1 MKFPTHRRI
10 GKRRWSLWVCIVLG
24 TSWAWGTMTLTGQ
37 SGNTD
42 LPANAGEAG
51 LFTDV
56 TDQAGIS
63 WRHFNGESPDRFLIE
78 TSCGGAAFLDFD
90 GDGLLDIYLVNGG
103 ETPRGKSPTAVR
115 NGLYRNWGG
124 GKFEDVAGR
133 AGVAAVGFYGMG
145 VAAADYDND
154 GDQDLY
160 VTGFPSSALFRNN
173 GDGTFE
179 NVTSRAR
186 VENKERW
193 GASAAWIDYD
203 RDGFLDL
210 FVCNYAELSFS
221 KPITCDHKGIPAYC
235 DQRSY
240 TPSRSRL
247 YRNQGDGAF
256 ADVSSL
262 SGIDRHESRAF
273 GVVSIDAD
281 ADGWQDLLVA
291 GDATPNLLLL
301 NQQDGTFEDVGFEA
315 DMAFNSEGVARSG
328 MGIDAGDFD
337 GDGNPDFVVTNF
349 HDEFHALYRNSGR
362 FPYQELSRRSG
373 LTRFTVPYVGWGVR
387 FIDYDNDSDRD
398 LIIVNGH
405 VTRTIEFARK
415 DITYLQPPLLL
426 DNDGKGKLRDLSAR
440 AGPVFRANHAA
451 RGLATGDFDNDGDSD
466 ALFVRLNQ
474 RPVLLRNNRGQDS
487 SWIGFRLQ
495 GTRSNRDAI
504 GSRVTVAWG
513 EQKRVRWLTGGGSF
527 LASHDK
533 RLVFGLGQT
542 HPDQITVTIQWP
554 SGHQQSVSGLKA
566 NRYHRIVERTPGSSR

>member
-1 MKFPTHRRI
+1 M
-10 GKRRWSLWVCIVLG
+10 GLLLG
-24 TSWAWGTMTLTGQ
+24 TLGAFSMIPPGQAGQGGQ
-37 SGNTD
+37 SVETG
-42 LPANAGEAG
+42 PGEI
-51 LFTDV
+51 FTDV
-56 TDQAGIS
+56 TGPAGIS

-103 ETPRGKSPTAVR
+103 ETPRGKSEVPVR
-115 NGLYRNWGG
+115 NGLYRNLGG
-124 GKFEDVAGR
+124 GRFEETAQR
-133 AGVAAVGFYGMG
+133 AGVAEVGFYGMG
-145 VAAADYDND
+145 AAAADYDND

-160 VTGFPSSALFRNN
+160 VTGFPESALFRNN
-173 GDGTFE
+173 GNGTFQ
-179 NVTSRAR
+179 NVTGPAR
-186 VENKERW
+186 VGNRQRW

-203 RDGFLDL
+203 RDGLLDL

-221 KPITCDHKGIPAYC
+221 EPTTCDHKGIPAYC

-247 YRNQGDGAF
+247 YRNRGGGAF
-256 ADVSSL
+256 DDVSNT
-262 SGIDRHESRAF
+262 SGIGRLESRAF

-291 GDATPNLLLL
+291 ADATPNLLLL
-301 NQQDGTFEDVGFEA
+301 NQTDGTFEDAGFEA

-337 GDGNPDFVVTNF
+337 GDGSPDFVVTNF
-349 HDEFHALYRNSGR
+349 HDEFHALYRNGGG
-362 FPYQELSRRSG
+362 FPYQEVSRGSG

-387 FIDYDNDSDRD
+387 FIDYDNDGDQD

-405 VTRTIEFARK
+405 VTRTIELARR

-426 DNDGKGKLRDLSAR
+426 DNDGKGKLQDLGES
-440 AGPVFRANHAA
+440 AGPVFRTGHAA
-451 RGLATGDFDNDGDSD
+451 RGLATGDFDNDGDAD
-466 ALFVRLNQ
+466 ALLVRLNR
-474 RPVLLRNNRGQDS
+474 RPLLLRNNRGQDS

-504 GSRVTVAWG
+504 GARVEIDWG
-513 EQKRVRWLTGGGSF
+513 EHNRVRWLTGGGSF

-533 RLVFGLGQT
+533 RLIFGLGEAG
-542 HPDQITVTIQWP
+542 PDRVGATIQWP
-554 SGHQQSVSGLKA
+554 SGHRQRLSGLNI
-566 NRYHRIVERTPGSSR
+566 NRYHTVVEGKAPSGP

>member
-1 MKFPTHRRI
+1 MTSQKHRQTRKWFPSPRI
-10 GKRRWSLWVCIVLG
+10 QVVLG
-24 TSWAWGTMTLTGQ
+24 TVALWVMTSLAGQTGD
-37 SGNTD
+37 SNF
-42 LPANAGEAG
+42 
-51 LFTDV
+51 FTDV

-63 WRHFNGESPDRFLIE
+63 WRHFNGESPERFLIE
-78 TSCGGAAFLDFD
+78 TSCGGAAFFDFD

-103 ETPRGKSPTAVR
+103 ETPRGKSPTPVR
-115 NGLYRNWGG
+115 NALYRNLGK
-124 GKFEDVAGR
+124 GKFEDVADR
-133 AGVAAVGFYGMG
+133 AGVGNVPFYGMG
-145 VAAADYDND
+145 VSTADYDND

-179 NVTSRAR
+179 NVTSHAR
-186 VENKERW
+186 VGNNERW

-221 KPITCDHKGIPAYC
+221 DPITCDHKGIPAYC

-247 YRNQGDGAF
+247 YHNEGDGTF
-256 ADVSSL
+256 ADVSKA
-262 SGIDRHESRAF
+262 SGIDRHKSRAF
-273 GVVSIDAD
+273 GVVSLDAD

-291 GDATPNLLLL
+291 ADATPNLLLL
-301 NQQDGTFEDVGFEA
+301 NKQDGTFEEVGFEA

-337 GDGNPDFVVTNF
+337 EDGIPDFVVTNF
-349 HDEFHALYRNSGR
+349 HDEFHALYRNGGS

-387 FIDYDNDSDRD
+387 FIDYDNDSDQD

-405 VTRTIEFARK
+405 VTRTIELARK
-415 DITYLQPPLLL
+415 DITYKQPPLLL
-426 DNDGKGKLRDLSAR
+426 ANDGKGKLQDISES
-440 AGPVFRANHAA
+440 AGPVFRAGHAA

-466 ALFVRLNQ
+466 VLFVRLNQ
-474 RPVLLRNNRGQDS
+474 RSVLLRNNLGQDA
-487 SWIGFRLQ
+487 SWIGFQLE
-495 GTRSNRDAI
+495 GTQSNRDAM
-504 GSRVTVAWG
+504 GSQVTIRWG
-513 EQKRVRWLTGGGSF
+513 EQRRVRWLTGGGSF

-533 RLVFGLGQT
+533 RLVFGLGKSG
-542 HPDQITVTIQWP
+542 PDPVRVSVKWP
-554 SGHQQSVSGLKA
+554 SGHQQSFSGLEV
-566 NRYHRIVERTPGSSR
+566 NRYHRIVEETLR

>member
-1 MKFPTHRRI
+1 M
-10 GKRRWSLWVCIVLG
+10 
-24 TSWAWGTMTLTGQ
+24 
-37 SGNTD
+37 
-42 LPANAGEAG
+42 
-51 LFTDV
+51 FTDV
-56 TDQAGIS
+56 TGSAGIA
-63 WRHFNGESPDRFLIE
+63 WKHFNGESPDRFLIE

-103 ETPRGKSPTAVR
+103 ETPGGKSPAPVR
-115 NGLYRNWGG
+115 NALYRNLGQG
-124 GKFEDVAGR
+124 RFEDVAGR
-133 AGVAAVGFYGMG
+133 AGVGQVGFYGMG

-160 VTGFPSSALFRNN
+160 VTGFPSSVLFRNN

-179 NVTSRAR
+179 NTTDSAG
-186 VENKERW
+186 VENPERW

-203 RDGFLDL
+203 RDGLLDL

-221 KPITCDHKGIPAYC
+221 NPITCDHKGIPAYC
-235 DQRSY
+235 DQKSY

-247 YRNQGDGAF
+247 FRNRGDGAF
-256 ADVSSL
+256 EDVSKA
-262 SGIDRHESRAF
+262 SGIDRHKSRAF

-281 ADGWQDLLVA
+281 GDGWQDLLVA

-301 NQQDGTFEDVGFEA
+301 NKQDGTFEEVGFEA

-349 HDEFHALYRNSGR
+349 HDEFHALYRNGGK
-362 FPYQELSRRSG
+362 FPFRELSRSSG

-387 FIDYDNDSDRD
+387 FIDYDNDSHQD

-405 VTRTIEFARK
+405 VTRTIELARR
-415 DITYLQPPLLL
+415 DITYLQLPLLL
-426 DNDGKGKLRDLSAR
+426 GNDGRGRLQDRAER
-440 AGPVFRANHAA
+440 AGPVFRTGHAA

-466 ALFVRLNQ
+466 ALLVRLNQ
-474 RPVLLRNNRGQDS
+474 RPLLLRNNRGQDS
-487 SWIGFRLQ
+487 TWIGLRLE

-504 GSRVTVAWG
+504 GARVEIDWG
-513 EQKRVRWLTGGGSF
+513 ERRSVRWLTGGGSF

-533 RLVFGLGQT
+533 RLVFGLGKDG
-542 HPDQITVTIQWP
+542 PDRVKAAIQWP
-554 SGHQQSVSGLKA
+554 SGRRQRLTGLRT
-566 NRYHRIVERTPGSSR
+566 NRYHVVVEDEASAAP